1 MPRVCLELYMLK
13 ITNSTKESAKRKYN
27 HNYYGFVSLPFCR
40 LFLRAWGSRQLCF
53 RFKDSGM
60 EEEMETNNIGERLRL
75 LRTRN
80 NLSQEELARKLHLGS
95 RSAISELET
104 ENRQLSPNMI
114 RKYSEIFDVSA
125 DWIIFGQE
133 ERERTKQKTET
144 DEILKAFFA
153 IRKASVRRVALEQVR
168 ALAKL

>member
-1 MPRVCLELYMLK
+1 MKRRKSNEPRSCAKSLPRAVYAENK
-13 ITNSTKESAKRKYN
+13 NSTKESAKRKYN

-80 NLSQEELARKLHLGS
+80 NLSQEEFCPE
-95 RSAISELET
+95 ELCDPDFCPVFSNET
-104 ENRQLSPNMI
+104 EPV
-114 RKYSEIFDVSA
+114 SEDPPRPLMHF
-125 DWIIFGQE
+125 
-133 ERERTKQKTET
+133 T
-144 DEILKAFFA
+144 
-153 IRKASVRRVALEQVR
+153 ASLVNCRLTNFVHT
-168 ALAKL
+168 